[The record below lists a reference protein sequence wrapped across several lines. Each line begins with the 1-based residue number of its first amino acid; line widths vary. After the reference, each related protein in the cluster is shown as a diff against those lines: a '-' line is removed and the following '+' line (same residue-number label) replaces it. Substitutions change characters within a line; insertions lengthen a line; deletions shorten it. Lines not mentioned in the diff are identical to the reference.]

1 MLGIEVKLYMELC
14 SSRAWWPL
22 APNFCSWAT
31 RVLVFPYKS
40 YAGQPRIYSFRALG
54 SLQFSLEHSRYKWSP
69 KKLCVCCLLSFCNIR
84 KIWQPLDLNNAIIK
98 WWLQPLCNGIS
109 NQNSNLQQKKKLI
122 RLIHVI
128 MQSFCILQYSWGC
141 SCETGHNIMH
151 SSNPNEQN
159 RRLWY

>member
-1 MLGIEVKLYMELC
+1 MVPLTSAGTNKVSSFMVIPRDFVQMFKRFSYIIQRCFHMMLGIEVKLYMELC

-109 NQNSNLQQKKKLI
+109 NQNSNLQ
-122 RLIHVI
+122 
-128 MQSFCILQYSWGC
+128 
-141 SCETGHNIMH
+141 
-151 SSNPNEQN
+151 
-159 RRLWY
+159 